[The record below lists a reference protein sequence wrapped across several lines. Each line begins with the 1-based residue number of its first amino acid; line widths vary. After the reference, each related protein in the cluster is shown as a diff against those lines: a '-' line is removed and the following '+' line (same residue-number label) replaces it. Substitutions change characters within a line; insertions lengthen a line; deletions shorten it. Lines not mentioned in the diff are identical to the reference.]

1 MKGFARRVRQSGFLA
16 GLLAVGLLAAGPVL
30 AQDDDASEDKI
41 AVADFRLK
49 DLSGKQVS
57 LHSRLK
63 EGPVLISFWA
73 TWCKP
78 CLQEMPHLDDINE
91 TWSERGLTTFAISI
105 DKPRS
110 QSKVRSY
117 VNSKKFKFDVLLDP
131 NEEAFRRMQ
140 GQSVP
145 YVVLLKP
152 DGEAQ
157 YVKVGYRPGDEKTLE
172 AEIVKLLGEPEGE
185 ASEEG
190 NTEEGES

>member
-1 MKGFARRVRQSGFLA
+1 MNKKKSVFRIFFSSQGKGYEIYARKVNQSDIYGFVEIEEIVF
-16 GLLAVGLLAAGPVL
+16 GEK
-30 AQDDDASEDKI
+30 S
-41 AVADFRLK
+41 
-49 DLSGKQVS
+49 
-57 LHSRLK
+57 
-63 EGPVLISFWA
+63 
-73 TWCKP
+73 
-78 CLQEMPHLDDINE
+78 
-91 TWSERGLTTFAISI
+91 AI
-105 DKPRS
+105 
-110 QSKVRSY
+110 V
-117 VNSKKFKFDVLLDP
+117 LDP

>member
-1 MKGFARRVRQSGFLA
+1 MKGFVRRLTESGLLA
-16 GLLAVGLLAAGPVL
+16 GLLAVGILAAGPVL

-49 DLSGKQVS
+49 DLKGKQVT
-57 LHSRLK
+57 LHERLK
-63 EGPVLISFWA
+63 QGPVLISFWA

-78 CLQEMPHLDDINE
+78 CLQEMPHLDDIND

-117 VNSKKFKFDVLLDP
+117 IQSKRYKFDVLLDP

-157 YVKVGYRPGDEKTLE
+157 YVKVGYRPGDE
-172 AEIVKLLGEPEGE
+172 
-185 ASEEG
+185 
-190 NTEEGES
+190 